1 MRISDVLRGREQR
14 GVVTVRP
21 DTTVQDFLALMA
33 EYNIGACIVS
43 VDGKSVDGIVSE
55 RDVVRALVGQ
65 GVALLSEPVSTIA
78 TLEVHTADPDTH
90 IDDLMRMMTEER
102 IRHVPVVV
110 KGGLT
115 AIVSIGDVVKRR
127 IDELEV
133 ERQHLVDY
141 ISSAQ

>member
-1 MRISDVLRGREQR
+1 MRISDVLRGRER

-21 DTTVQDFLALMA
+21 DTLVQDLLALMA
-33 EYNIGACIVS
+33 EHNIGACIVS
-43 VDGKSVDGIVSE
+43 GDGQAVDGIVSE
-55 RDVVRALVGQ
+55 RDVVRALVGE
-65 GVALLSEPVSTIA
+65 GIALLSAPVSSIA

-90 IDDLMRMMTEER
+90 IDDLMRLMTQER

-115 AIVSIGDVVKRR
+115 AIVSIGDVVKKR
-127 IDELEV
+127 IDELEY

>member
-1 MRISDVLRGREQR
+1 MRISDVLRGRQR
-14 GVVTVRP
+14 GVVTVHP
-21 DTTVQDFLALMA
+21 DTTVGAFLTLMA
-33 EYNIGACIVS
+33 EHNIGACIMS
-43 VDGKSVDGIVSE
+43 EDGKCVDGIVSE

-65 GVALLSEPVSTIA
+65 GLALLGEPVSSIA
-78 TLEVHTADPDTH
+78 TTEVHTADPDTH

-110 KGGLT
+110 DGCLT

>member
-1 MRISDVLRGREQR
+1 MRISDVLRGRER

-21 DTTVQDFLALMA
+21 DTLVQDLLALMA
-33 EYNIGACIVS
+33 EHNIGACIVS
-43 VDGKSVDGIVSE
+43 GDGQAVDGIVSE
-55 RDVVRALVGQ
+55 RDVVRALVGE
-65 GVALLSEPVSTIA
+65 GIALLSAPVSSIA

-90 IDDLMRMMTEER
+90 IDDLMRLMTQER

-110 KGGLT
+110 KGSLT
-115 AIVSIGDVVKRR
+115 AIVSIGDVVKKR
-127 IDELEV
+127 IDELEY

>member
-1 MRISDVLRGREQR
+1 MRISDVLRGRER
-14 GVVTVRP
+14 RVVTVHP
-21 DTTVQDFLALMA
+21 DTTVQDLLSLLA
-33 EYNIGACIVS
+33 EYNIGACILS
-43 VDGKSVDGIVSE
+43 VDGRSVDGIVSE

-65 GVALLSEPVSTIA
+65 GMGLLSEPVSAIA
-78 TLEVHTADPDTH
+78 TMDVHTADPDTH
-90 IDDLMRMMTEER
+90 IDDLMRLMTQER

-110 KGGLT
+110 DGQLT
-115 AIVSIGDVVKRR
+115 AIVSIGDVVKKR

>member
-1 MRISDVLRGREQR
+1 MRISDVLRGRER

-21 DTTVQDFLALMA
+21 DTPVQDFLALMA
-33 EYNIGACIVS
+33 EHNIGACIVS
-43 VDGKSVDGIVSE
+43 RDGACVDGIVSE

-65 GVALLSEPVSTIA
+65 GIALLGAPVSSIA

-90 IDDLMRMMTEER
+90 IDDLMRLMTQER

-110 KGGLT
+110 NGCLT

-127 IDELEV
+127 IDELEF